1 VKKERKPPT
10 KWRRNMVTAAGLL
23 VILDAVIVSG
33 TPSQVRVELA
43 LAVTALVGFL
53 IVRIWRSN
61 IAIEKS
67 AAAAVQQ
74 QQQKKAK
81 KK

>member
-1 VKKERKPPT
+1 VKKERKPPK

-23 VILDAVIVSG
+23 GLLDAVIVSG
-33 TPSQVRVELA
+33 SPSQVRVELA
-43 LAVTALVGFL
+43 LAVTVLVGFL

-67 AAAAVQQ
+67 AAAAEQQ
-74 QQQKKAK
+74 QQQKKGK

>member
-1 VKKERKPPT
+1 VKKERKPPK

-23 VILDAVIVSG
+23 VLLDAVILSG
-33 TPSQVRVELA
+33 TLSQVRVELA
-43 LAVTALVGFL
+43 LAVTVLVGFL

-67 AAAAVQQ
+67 AAAAEQ